1 MCPYGDCSNLLLK
14 NPILVFEIVFP
25 QLELLFSSSLN
36 LSFKLFHWWELPP
49 VHHLSLKTG
58 HSSLRYSSI
67 WFCCRLFA
75 SIHNWNCCRLI
86 ASIHELWLM
95 SIVEVHYLDANRVGF
110 SPVVRSSRCIKFPL
124 EKWNWWYTFIDF

>member
-36 LSFKLFHWWELPP
+36 LSFKLFHWWNCL
-49 VHHLSLKTG
+49 LCIISLLKQVIPAYATVV
-58 HSSLRYSSI
+58 

-95 SIVEVHYLDANRVGF
+95 SIVEVHYLDASRVGF